1 MDKSKF
7 NAEGYKDLT
16 AFKAINNIAK
26 ADKQSAYL
34 PLVYIC
40 SPYRGDVDTNVM
52 RARRYSYFA
61 VSENTIPITPHLLF
75 PQFMDDDIPSQRQ
88 LAMHFN
94 YVLLGKCSQ
103 LWVFGDVISEGMEY
117 EINLAKKRFMKIRYF
132 DSSCKEVLK

>member
-61 VSENTIPITPHLLF
+61 VSKNTIPVTPHLLF

>member
-7 NAEGYKDLT
+7 NVEGYKDLT
-16 AFKAINNIAK
+16 AYKAINNVAK

-40 SPYRGDVDTNVM
+40 SAYRGDVDTNVM

-61 VSENTIPITPHLLF
+61 VNENTIPVTPHLLF

-103 LWVFGDVISEGMEY
+103 LWVFGDVISEGMKY

-132 DSSCKEVLK
+132 DNSCKEVLK

>member
-1 MDKSKF
+1 MDRSKF

-16 AFKAINNIAK
+16 AYKAINNIAK

-61 VSENTIPITPHLLF
+61 VRENTIPITPHLLF
-75 PQFMDDDIPSQRQ
+75 PQFMDDDILSQRQ
-88 LAMHFN
+88 LAMRFN

>member
-1 MDKSKF
+1 MDKNIF
-7 NAEGYKDLT
+7 NAEGYKDVT
-16 AFKAINNIAK
+16 AYKAIKNVAK

-40 SPYRGDVDTNVM
+40 SPYRGDVDKNVM
-52 RARRYSYFA
+52 KARRYSYFA
-61 VSENTIPITPHLLF
+61 VTENTIPVTPHLLF
-75 PQFMDDDIPSQRQ
+75 PQFMYDDIPSQRQ

-132 DSSCKEVLK
+132 DSSCKEVK

>member
-1 MDKSKF
+1 MDKNIL

-16 AFKAINNIAK
+16 AYKAIKNVAK

-61 VSENTIPITPHLLF
+61 VSENTIPVTPHLLF

>member
-1 MDKSKF
+1 MDKNIL
-7 NAEGYKDLT
+7 NAEGYNDVT
-16 AFKAINNIAK
+16 AYKAINNVAK

-40 SPYRGDVDTNVM
+40 SPYRGDVDANVM

-61 VSENTIPITPHLLF
+61 VTENTIPITPHLLF

>member
-1 MDKSKF
+1 MDKNIL

-16 AFKAINNIAK
+16 AYKAINNIAK

-61 VSENTIPITPHLLF
+61 VTENTIPITPHLLF
-75 PQFMDDDIPSQRQ
+75 PQFMDDDIPSQRK

-103 LWVFGDVISEGMEY
+103 LWVFGDVISEGMKY